1 MDFSS
6 KLALMLV
13 QSQDWLI
20 LRKDNRGIR
29 GLLQSVGAFNYKRC
43 LYWQCGKRQLRNDP
57 LLGTC
62 GLCPFCAQGPYFSW
76 NAHKRGYRGTLVLSW
91 WSLSWL
97 QAGLARGRT
106 VLLGGSSSTH
116 GWVVALGSTWLV
128 RKAVGIFANQPLGA
142 QKLRVKKSAVAFGS
156 RKCIFLWM

>member
-13 QSQDWLI
+13 QSHDWLI
-20 LRKDNRGIR
+20 PRKDNGGIR

-43 LYWQCGKRQLRNDP
+43 LYWQCGNRQLRNDP
-57 LLGTC
+57 LMGTC
-62 GLCPFCAQGPYFSW
+62 GLCPFCAQRPYFSW
-76 NAHKRGYRGTLVLSW
+76 NTNKRGYRGTLVLSW
-91 WSLSWL
+91 WSSSRL
-97 QAGLARGRT
+97 QAGLARRRT

-128 RKAVGIFANQPLGA
+128 RKAVGIFANQPLGT
-142 QKLRVKKSAVAFGS
+142 QKLRVKNPQWLLEAERAS
-156 RKCIFLWM
+156 FLWM